1 VFKIYKL
8 NENLYIM
15 SHRDIL
21 AKISGNRA
29 YVLDPRASWNS
40 EEKIKPRP
48 NLIPK
53 FSSQAEIR
61 VVASPRPDLGL
72 PPLEV
77 KAMKAARA
85 AKAESYLKSFVLS
98 SWSASFGNLLIECD
112 SPEVVR

>member
-1 VFKIYKL
+1 
-8 NENLYIM
+8 M

-29 YVLDPRASWNS
+29 YVLNPRALWNT
-40 EEKIKPRP
+40 EEKIKPRL

-61 VVASPRPDLGL
+61 VVASPRPDLEL
-72 PPLEV
+72 PPLEA
-77 KAMKAARA
+77 KAAKAARA
-85 AKAESYLKSFVLS
+85 AKTESYLKSFVLS
-98 SWSASFGNLLIECD
+98 SWGASFGSLLVECD